1 VSADRRRRPRGID
14 AGPQHVS
21 DAMAQVLG
29 RMGASLTP
37 STMELIFARWEEVVG
52 PELAGH
58 LHPVRV
64 TDAVLLIGVDQPA
77 WATRARMESR
87 QILARLAE
95 LGDRSI
101 ERIDVVVQRP
111 S

>member
-1 VSADRRRRPRGID
+1 MSSRRRRPRGPD
-14 AGPQHVS
+14 AGPQAVGQS
-21 DAMAQVLG
+21 MSQVLG
-29 RMGASLTP
+29 RMGASLSPT
-37 STMELIFARWEEVVG
+37 TMELIFSRWDEVVG
-52 PELAGH
+52 AELAGH
-58 LHPVRV
+58 LHPVRLQ
-64 TDAVLLIGVDQPA
+64 DAVLLVGVDHPA

-101 ERIDVVVQRP
+101 TRIDVVVQRP

>member
-1 VSADRRRRPRGID
+1 MS
-14 AGPQHVS
+14 
-21 DAMAQVLG
+21 QVLG
-29 RMGASLTP
+29 RMGASLSPT
-37 STMELIFARWEEVVG
+37 TMELIFSRWDEVVG
-52 PELAGH
+52 AELAGH
-58 LHPVRV
+58 LHPVRLQ
-64 TDAVLLIGVDQPA
+64 DAVLLVGVDHPA

-101 ERIDVVVQRP
+101 TRIDVVVQRP